1 MSASVCGVA
10 HLRLLEQP
18 HDGIAV
24 VASGFQMRFHARPK
38 RLLVGRP
45 CLFRHCRLQVAV
57 EVFVWIQLGG
67 IAREVE
73 QPHLTLAFLQLCIYS

>member
-24 VASGFQMRFHARPK
+24 VASGFQMRFHARPGCNEIFMQSQRVLAAENAK
-38 RLLVGRP
+38 DARLMPRSRP
-45 CLFRHCRLQVAV
+45 ASGL
-57 EVFVWIQLGG
+57 
-67 IAREVE
+67 
-73 QPHLTLAFLQLCIYS
+73 